1 MSFDF
6 RSKPRSQLNEIAL
19 LLGAINTWFIK
30 GGGGG
35 AVLLAVGDCST
46 NDQKSLALRFAV
58 AIVST

>member
-30 GGGGG
+30 GGGG